1 MLNVKIKLLILDI
14 LQDMLKVIFFK
25 KSVIR
30 YLKNYSKKSQQ
41 YGVVLFLS
49 IYSICPRI
57 TTPTTFF
64 FLPKMAA
71 HTISKFPTTRT
82 PSLLFSDSDS
92 NLRRRPD
99 PCPPHLGRT
108 LRPPQSVP
116 HPCAGLGTNQLSL
129 HSSNLR
135 QPPHL
140 SRHRPITATVSFC
153 LPTA

>member
-1 MLNVKIKLLILDI
+1 MLRDSLISELVVRYLNVKIIQRKA
-14 LQDMLKVIFFK
+14 
-25 KSVIR
+25 SVR
-30 YLKNYSKKSQQ
+30 RRSL
-41 YGVVLFLS
+41 LS
-49 IYSICPRI
+49 ICSICPSI
-57 TTPTTFF
+57 ATPTTFF
-64 FLPKMAA
+64 CLPTMAA

-82 PSLLFSDSDS
+82 PSSLLFSDSDS

-99 PCPPHLGRT
+99 PYPPHLGRT

-116 HPCAGLGTNQLSL
+116 HPCAWLGTNQLSL

-140 SRHRPITATVSFC
+140 SWRRPITATVSFC